1 MSNPASDVP
10 RIDLDA
16 LRRAVKIYLALAY
29 NGSEPPVVVHRRI
42 DWPEGIDAATLFAA
56 PPLNWRT
63 VPNLAFLP
71 FMRFGSGIPDTRT

>member
-42 DWPEGIDAATLFAA
+42 DWPEGIECGDSVRR
-56 PPLNWRT
+56 PPL
-63 VPNLAFLP
+63 
-71 FMRFGSGIPDTRT
+71 